1 MQLRDKWVDF
11 VMSQDEL
18 ERMQQKMK
26 KLGIRNKSSYLRK
39 MALDGYCVNLELED
53 VKEMVS
59 LLRYCSNNLNQ
70 YAKRANETGSIET
83 GKSADL
89 IVLGANPLED
99 LCALRNVEQV
109 YMAGKPVKYKAK
121 HLPKIDAELDGI
133 MDGLDNDP
141 FVSEWNIAEEKKSL
155 NPFAKRGTK
164 E

>member
-1 MQLRDKWVDF
+1 MWREVVYFQRHTGVTPEFALHTATLKNAQL
-11 VMSQDEL
+11 
-18 ERMQQKMK
+18 
-26 KLGIRNKSSYLRK
+26 
-39 MALDGYCVNLELED
+39 LDV
-53 VKEMVS
+53 
-59 LLRYCSNNLNQ
+59 
-70 YAKRANETGSIET
+70 ANETGSIET

-89 IVLGANPLED
+89 IVLDANPLDD

-133 MDGLDNDP
+133 MNGLDNDP
-141 FVSEWNIAEEKKSL
+141 FVSEWNIAEEKKPL